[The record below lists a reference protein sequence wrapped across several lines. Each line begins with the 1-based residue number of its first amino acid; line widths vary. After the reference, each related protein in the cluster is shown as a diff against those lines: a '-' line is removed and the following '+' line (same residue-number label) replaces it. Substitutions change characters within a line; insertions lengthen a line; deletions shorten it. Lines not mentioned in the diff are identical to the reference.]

1 MFKLLLQQQH
11 DFSGQFSSSKATR
24 TVGVGG
30 SQHLLFRVA
39 KNLLR
44 LPRTRMETVRLQGKK
59 KKIWLQEKQLETSP
73 GLRRKHLVL
82 SQVF

>member
-59 KKIWLQEKQLETSP
+59 KKDLVARKTAGNVPRSP
-73 GLRRKHLVL
+73 
-82 SQVF
+82 